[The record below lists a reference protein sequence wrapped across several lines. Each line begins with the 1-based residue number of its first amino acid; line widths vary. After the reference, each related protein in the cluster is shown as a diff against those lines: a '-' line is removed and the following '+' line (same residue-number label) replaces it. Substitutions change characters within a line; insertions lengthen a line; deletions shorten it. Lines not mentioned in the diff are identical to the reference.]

1 MSNLC
6 LKLLPEEKTSTTSP
20 KIMIPAKGS
29 LRFFFVP
36 QSQQPIII
44 HPIVLLRSK
53 FLIKF
58 VINHELRL

>member
-1 MSNLC
+1 
-6 LKLLPEEKTSTTSP
+6 
-20 KIMIPAKGS
+20 MIPAKGS